1 MKNAPLIRAALV
13 TFGLLVASSPS
24 QAVEQA
30 PAEAVLLR
38 TQYESKVRA
47 DVLKPHELAITDLN
61 AKFVQALEREQEAA
75 QKGGKLEEALAF
87 KAEREAVLAGRYT
100 GEVSGASGPLSVQK
114 MRSTYRLA
122 MLRLEQDRDSKLRP
136 LLATATTAFQG
147 LVEMLT
153 KSGKL
158 DEAVAT
164 KNMLQALLATPVTS
178 LPAVRGVA
186 GGKPAGLFTN
196 GLGMAFVSVPG
207 TDILM
212 CIHETRNA
220 DYAAYASSTSGVDD
234 TWKKMAAQ
242 NSSREDDDKP
252 VTGVSY
258 EDVVPFCLWLSKK
271 EGRTYRL
278 PTDREWSIAVGLEKE
293 EKWTKTTTPQS
304 LSGQVQNEFPWGR
317 GFPPLTTDK
326 AGNYADTAVS
336 AIAKLKSYTVVDNY
350 SDGFPYTAPVMSFK
364 PNSLGI
370 YDLGGNV
377 WEWVEDWYN
386 EELKER
392 ALRGGAWTIGSV
404 HWMLSSNRTHRK
416 PDDRGNNHGF
426 RVVTVA
432 TP

>member
-1 MKNAPLIRAALV
+1 MKIAPLIRVALAI
-13 TFGLLVASSPS
+13 FGLLTASSLS

-30 PAEAVLLR
+30 PAEAVLLL

-47 DVLKPHELAITDLN
+47 DVMKPHELAITDLN
-61 AKFVQALEREQEAA
+61 AKFVQALEREQDAA

-100 GEVSGASGPLSVQK
+100 GEASGGAGPLSMQK

-136 LLATATTAFQG
+136 LLAMATTSFQG
-147 LVEMLT
+147 LVETLT

-164 KNMLQALLATPVTS
+164 KNMLQALLTTPVTP
-178 LPAVRGVA
+178 LPAVHGA
-186 GGKPAGLFTN
+186 KPVGLFTN
-196 GLGMAFVSVPG
+196 SLGMVFVPVPG

-220 DYAAYASSTSGVDD
+220 DYAAYAASTPGVNEM
-234 TWKKMAAQ
+234 WKKMAAQ
-242 NSSREDDDKP
+242 MFSREDDDRP

-258 EDVVPFCLWLSKK
+258 EEAVAFCLWLSKK
-271 EGRTYRL
+271 KGGHTYRL
-278 PTDREWSIAVGLEKE
+278 PTDREWSIAVGLDKKE
-293 EKWTKTTTPQS
+293 NWTKTTTPES
-304 LSGQVQNEFPWGR
+304 LNERVPDEFPWG
-317 GFPPLTTDK
+317 GIFPPQTADRI
-326 AGNYADTAVS
+326 GNYADVTLN
-336 AIAKLKSYTVVDNY
+336 AKMADKSPIDGNF
-350 SDGFPYTAPVMSFK
+350 SDGHPYTAPVMSFK

-377 WEWVEDWYN
+377 WEWVDDWFN
-386 EELKER
+386 EAKQQR
-392 ALRGGAWTIGSV
+392 TLRGAAWNINSRQRI
-404 HWMLSSNRTHRK
+404 LSSARDSRRPH
-416 PDDRGNNHGF
+416 DQGNNHGF